1 MGFSWV
7 SHGFTYVY
15 LEEYGVLIVLT
26 IHAPKSKRESEK
38 WDPEDDSPIGFGD
51 FWGSVSKFG
60 ECIATPKMMDQCFKD
75 GIENAFL

>member
-26 IHAPKSKRESEK
+26 APKSKRESEK
-38 WDPEDDSPIGFGD
+38 
-51 FWGSVSKFG
+51 
-60 ECIATPKMMDQCFKD
+60 
-75 GIENAFL
+75 

>member
-38 WDPEDDSPIGFGD
+38 
-51 FWGSVSKFG
+51 
-60 ECIATPKMMDQCFKD
+60 
-75 GIENAFL
+75 